1 MDLGIGFAQS
11 VEKIKEAIA
20 SLKAKGEPLPT
31 LFEAETAM
39 AFYIFG
45 KCIATWSYLRPDLG
59 VRRTRRIL

>member
-31 LFEAETAM
+31 LFEAETAGFFVFSEN
-39 AFYIFG
+39 A
-45 KCIATWSYLRPDLG
+45 LRHG
-59 VRRTRRIL
+59 RT

>member
-1 MDLGIGFAQS
+1 MGSRKSDFAQS

-39 AFYIFG
+39 AFCIFG
-45 KCIATWSYLRPDLG
+45 NALRHG
-59 VRRTRRIL
+59 RT